1 MQQKNRFIT
10 TAALTLGLC
19 LMAGPAWA
27 SNAFSFTNDADD
39 TIKVWCTGSTTKTEV
54 SSGSSQA
61 LSCSGNAAVQSTAD
75 EATGTT
81 YTVTFDCAT
90 GETKST
96 SVDDGTGNEELAL
109 ASVCASGSG

>member
-1 MQQKNRFIT
+1 MQKKNRVVTI
-10 TAALTLGLC
+10 AALALGLC

-27 SNAFSFTNDADD
+27 SNAFSFTNDTDGP
-39 TIKVWCTGSTTKTEV
+39 IKVWCTGSTTLTEV

-61 LSCSGNAAVQSTAD
+61 LSCSGKAAVQSTAS

-96 SVDDGTGNEELAL
+96 SVDDGTGNEELSL
-109 ASVCASGSG
+109 ASVCASSSG